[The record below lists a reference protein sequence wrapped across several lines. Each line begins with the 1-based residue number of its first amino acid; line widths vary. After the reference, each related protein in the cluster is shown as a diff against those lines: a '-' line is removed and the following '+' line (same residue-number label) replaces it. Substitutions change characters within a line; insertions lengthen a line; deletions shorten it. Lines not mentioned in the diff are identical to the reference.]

1 VSTYAGQM
9 DARPH
14 TSSQTAA
21 TPFGSPTT
29 ARKAHAEVPGDI
41 VGVRDIYLLIILNSL
56 NSFIHHYRIIQRAF
70 AEGTRCLSQ
79 SPDDR
84 LPRGSKGKSSANS
97 TSASSVYDGSTYT
110 SGYGYSLGSRSS
122 GSSTFGAF
130 DGEDGFVYFT
140 HPVSSS
146 YPSTSLRC
154 TWTHFWLHLNSSAPR
169 IPLRDSGT
177 Y

>member
-1 VSTYAGQM
+1 MFVSTYAGQM

-21 TPFGSPTT
+21 SPFGSPTT

-41 VGVRDIYLLIILNSL
+41 VSARDVYPLIILNSL
-56 NSFIHHYRIIQRAF
+56 INSCQILQRAF
-70 AEGTRCLSQ
+70 AEGTRSLSQ

-146 YPSTSLRC
+146 YRSASLRC